1 LPPRLVAE
9 LLYLQHAYD
18 SSDKVAVNTWVENP
32 HWQFF
37 TGETCVQIESHIVLS
52 SPARRRKRI
61 GEEGAETMLMAK
73 IKAVRKLGMLKA
85 ASTDWLIVDMTVM
98 LKAVAHPTDSRL
110 LEKSRQH
117 LLKLP
122 EGNSLIL
129 LQRYNREAPR
139 IAKQIGRFAH
149 AKQFRR
155 MKRWLRTLKS
165 GVGRAYHDIG
175 DARSRSRVYLE
186 RQGPVAG

>member
-1 LPPRLVAE
+1 
-9 LLYLQHAYD
+9 
-18 SSDKVAVNTWVENP
+18 
-32 HWQFF
+32 
-37 TGETCVQIESHIVLS
+37 
-52 SPARRRKRI
+52 
-61 GEEGAETMLMAK
+61 MAT

-117 LLKLP
+117 LVKLP
-122 EGNSLIL
+122 EDNSLIL
-129 LQRYNREAPR
+129 LQSYNREAPR
-139 IAKQIGRFAH
+139 IAKQIGRFAR

-165 GVGRAYHDIG
+165 MVGRGVSRHRRCTLRKSSASRK
-175 DARSRSRVYLE
+175 ARPGRRMS
-186 RQGPVAG
+186 VAGR